1 MAPKAPGGFSD
12 PLARRRG
19 GGPTGKGGVSQTPDA
34 SLGLNEKAG
43 FGTAFFPQPGSRP
56 GPPRGPAG
64 PASIFIFQALKPEI
78 FILFFN
84 PSKYS

>member
-1 MAPKAPGGFSD
+1 MAPQAPGGFSD

-19 GGPTGKGGVSQTPDA
+19 GDPTGKEVSP
-34 SLGLNEKAG
+34 KPG
-43 FGTAFFPQPGSRP
+43 FRP
-56 GPPRGPAG
+56 GLPRGPAG
-64 PASIFIFQALKPEI
+64 PATIFIFQALKPEI